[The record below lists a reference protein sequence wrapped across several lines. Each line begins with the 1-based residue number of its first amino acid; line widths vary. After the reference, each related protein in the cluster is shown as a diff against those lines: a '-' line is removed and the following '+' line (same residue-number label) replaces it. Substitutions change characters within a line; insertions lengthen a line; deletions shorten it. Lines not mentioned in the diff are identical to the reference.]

1 MSKKLGIITLA
12 MAILVGAM
20 GLKTIVTANASGN
33 TGLFAANGGAPL
45 PLPIK
50 QKPPTQSA
58 SSKPNN

>member
-1 MSKKLGIITLA
+1 

>member
-1 MSKKLGIITLA
+1 MSKKLGIFTLA

-20 GLKTIVTANASGN
+20 GLKTVVTAGSNGKAGM
-33 TGLFAANGGAPL
+33 FAANGGAPV
-45 PLPIK
+45 PAPIK